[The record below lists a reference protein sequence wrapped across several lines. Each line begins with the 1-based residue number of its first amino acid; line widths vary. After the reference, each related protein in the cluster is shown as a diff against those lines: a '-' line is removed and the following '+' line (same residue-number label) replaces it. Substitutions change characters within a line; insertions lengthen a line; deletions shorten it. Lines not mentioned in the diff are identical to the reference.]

1 MDDDAVERRRP
12 AAPNQAGLH
21 VHMANVVANPNPAW
35 VGQGQRSLIN
45 TLGAWLPP
53 WLYLTQAM
61 VSQWLFGLPRPA
73 AVA

>member
-1 MDDDAVERRRP
+1 
-12 AAPNQAGLH
+12 
-21 VHMANVVANPNPAW
+21 MANVVANPNPAW